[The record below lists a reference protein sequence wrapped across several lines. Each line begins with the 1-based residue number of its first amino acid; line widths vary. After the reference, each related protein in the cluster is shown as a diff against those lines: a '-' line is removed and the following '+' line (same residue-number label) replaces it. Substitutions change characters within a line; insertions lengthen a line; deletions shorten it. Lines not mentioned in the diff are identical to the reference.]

1 MNRKWWGFPVFFLI
15 PYLLLFLLTGLWLL
29 QVSKADSFLLVNG
42 LRHPY
47 ADFLFSNFTHVGDGL
62 FNLAVALTFLLI
74 SFRWSLHFLGG
85 FVLSSLISIL
95 CKEWWFK
102 GWPRPKLYFENLDIP
117 IQFVEGIAVHSHN
130 SFPSGHTLT
139 AFSVFALL
147 SVWRPKPIWSMIM
160 LLLAVLAAY
169 SRVYLAQHFPQDVLV
184 GSLAGLVCSIVSF
197 QLIEKYLHRSKTPW
211 ADGSLL
217 SSKK

>member
-1 MNRKWWGFPVFFLI
+1 V
-15 PYLLLFLLTGLWLL
+15 LFSLSGLWLIQL
-29 QVSKADSFLLVNG
+29 SKADSFLWVNG
-42 LRHPY
+42 HRHHL
-47 ADFLFSNFTHVGDGL
+47 ADLVFSNFTHVGDGL
-62 FNLAVALTFLLI
+62 FNLAVALIFLLI
-74 SFRWSLHFLGG
+74 SYRWSLHFLGG
-85 FVLSSLISIL
+85 FVLSSLLSIL

-102 GWPRPKLYFENLDIP
+102 GWPRPKLYFEILEIP
-117 IQFVEGIAVHSHN
+117 IQFVEGITVHSHN

-147 SVWRPKPIWSMIM
+147 SAWRPKPFWSIMM
-160 LLLAVLAAY
+160 LLFAVLAGY

-184 GSLAGLVCSIVSF
+184 GSLAGLTCSIVSF